1 MDSAQKTSLAGLPNV
16 PRLTSFD
23 RTPTPTLDTVAEKT
37 PFDPLAAGTVFDRYV
52 IHRHLGRTTRNDIY
66 TAYDFALDRPVVL
79 KFRTSGEASDEV
91 RSSDVQ
97 EALSKIEG
105 AHAEKIC
112 NYGRFRGVPF
122 VALQL
127 EGVKF

>member
-1 MDSAQKTSLAGLPNV
+1 M
-16 PRLTSFD
+16 
-23 RTPTPTLDTVAEKT
+23 

-52 IHRHLGRTTRNDIY
+52 IHRHLGRTERNDIY

-79 KFRTSGEASDEV
+79 KFRTSAELPDEELASE
-91 RSSDVQ
+91 VQ
-97 EALSKIEG
+97 EALSQIEG

-112 NYGRFRGVPF
+112 DHGRFRGVPF

-127 EGVKF
+127 EGVNF